1 MTKNTDLTMA
11 ELYQAEAERIEAD
24 IRETE
29 RDLPHHSSEV
39 KTSID
44 WVLGE
49 KRTAAKAL
57 LGVAEWHRDRAKR
70 AA

>member
-1 MTKNTDLTMA
+1 MA

-29 RDLPHHSSEV
+29 KDLPHHATEA

-49 KRTAAKAL
+49 KRTAVKAL
-57 LGVAEWHRDRAKR
+57 LGVAEWHRERAKH

>member
-1 MTKNTDLTMA
+1 MTKQADLTMA

-24 IRETE
+24 IREME
-29 RDLPHHSSEV
+29 NDLPHHSTDAR
-39 KTSID
+39 KSID

-49 KRTAAKAL
+49 KRTAVKAL
-57 LGVAEWHRDRAKR
+57 LGVADWHRERAKR